1 MLQAVAKHSFR
12 LRHGYG
18 YPKSPLT
25 PISVCYNSLQGFP
38 RDSWKFSNSFSG
50 AERLPLFLFPAP
62 LAMLL
67 VAENMFFEINRLQN
81 ANFVSPLL

>member
-25 PISVCYNSLQGFP
+25 PISVCYNSPQGIL
-38 RDSWKFSNSFSG
+38 RGSLDCGSL
-50 AERLPLFLFPAP
+50 LPLFLFR
-62 LAMLL
+62 AMLL
-67 VAENMFFEINRLQN
+67 VAENMFFGINRLQN
-81 ANFVSPLL
+81 ANSVSPLL